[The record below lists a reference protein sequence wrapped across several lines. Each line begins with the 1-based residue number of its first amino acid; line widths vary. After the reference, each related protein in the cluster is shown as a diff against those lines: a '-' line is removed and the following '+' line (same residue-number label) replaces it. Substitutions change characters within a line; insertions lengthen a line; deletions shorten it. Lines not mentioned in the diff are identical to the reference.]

1 MKMPSTAL
9 ATFVMMTAIAGVAS
23 VAQTQP
29 PASPTTARDRVF
41 AAERAFAKTMQ
52 DRDLAAFTRHL
63 SKDAIFYGRSVDRG
77 PAAVTA
83 SWKAYFD
90 APTPPFSWEPTSVE
104 VVDSGTLALSTG
116 PVRGPDGRQ
125 TSTFTSV
132 WRLEPDGV
140 WRVVFDKGC
149 QCPPPATPGDAVCA
163 GQP

>member
-1 MKMPSTAL
+1 
-9 ATFVMMTAIAGVAS
+9 MMTAIAGVAS
-23 VAQTQP
+23 VAQTQAP
-29 PASPTTARDRVF
+29 VSPTTSRDRVF
-41 AAERAFAKTMQ
+41 AAERAFAKTMK

-63 SKDAIFYGRSVDRG
+63 SKDAVSYGRGVDRG

-90 APTPPFSWEPTSVE
+90 APAPPFSWEPTSVE
-104 VVDSGTLALSTG
+104 VIDSETLALSTG

-140 WRVVFDKGC
+140 WRVVFDKGY
-149 QCPPPATPGDAVCA
+149 QCPPPVTPGAAACA
-163 GQP
+163 GQPRRRPEQ